1 MENEIISRNK
11 EHELIMVALYDALIY
26 VALKEEFSVEDILSG
41 LYEMPY
47 EDVPYFSKE
56 VVIKSLVNLNDIIA
70 NIQKFMRKWAFD
82 RLNSVIK
89 AILISSYTKG
99 KLIKEPIDKSA
110 NIDVAIRLA
119 KKYAE
124 PNDSKFV
131 NGILDNLL

>member
-1 MENEIISRNK
+1 MENEISRNK
-11 EHELIMVALYDALIY
+11 EHELIMVALYDALVY

-47 EDVPYFSKE
+47 EEVPYFSKE
-56 VVIKSLVNLNDIIA
+56 VVIKSLVNLNDIITE
-70 NIQKFMRKWAFD
+70 IQKHMRKWAFD

-99 KLIKEPIDKSA
+99 KLIEEIVDKRA
-110 NIDVAIRLA
+110 NIDIAIRLA
-119 KKYAE
+119 KKFAE
-124 PNDSKFV
+124 PNDYKFV

>member
-1 MENEIISRNK
+1 MENEISRNK
-11 EHELIMVALYDALIY
+11 EHELIMVALYDALVY

-47 EDVPYFSKE
+47 EEVPYFSKE
-56 VVIKSLVNLNDIIA
+56 VVIKSLVNLNDIITE
-70 NIQKFMRKWAFD
+70 IQKYMRKWAFD

-99 KLIKEPIDKSA
+99 KLIEEPIDKRA
-110 NIDVAIRLA
+110 NIDIAIRLA
-119 KKYAE
+119 KKFAE
-124 PNDSKFV
+124 PNDYKFV